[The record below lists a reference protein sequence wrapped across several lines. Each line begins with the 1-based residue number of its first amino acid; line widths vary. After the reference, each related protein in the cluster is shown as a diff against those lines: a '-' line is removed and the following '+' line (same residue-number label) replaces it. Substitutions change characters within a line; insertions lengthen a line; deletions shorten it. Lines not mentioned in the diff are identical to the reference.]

1 MSLAVLYFCFYF
13 RLAEIPN
20 QNNIKSFGITET
32 LLSTT
37 TPNSFLQIRGY
48 NFERKDRIKT
58 GRGIAVYIK
67 EGINYLRQNNPEC
80 DEIEAIWF
88 EILVERQNSFLIEI
102 MYQPLNTS
110 KHLHKNFEQKLAD
123 ILNNISPLNKE
134 TIIIKDLNCNNLDNK
149 NNVSIKDAFK
159 LHGYKQ
165 IIKTATRIT
174 KDSSTIIRHYS
185 RAIWTLFD
193 RFWVHVIW
201 VPKLRICIHMC
212 EREIKILCKL

>member
-1 MSLAVLYFCFYF
+1 MYKRRY
-13 RLAEIPN
+13 
-20 QNNIKSFGITET
+20 K
-32 LLSTT
+32 LS
-37 TPNSFLQIRGY
+37 PSKRSGS
-48 NFERKDRIKT
+48 
-58 GRGIAVYIK
+58 
-67 EGINYLRQNNPEC
+67 

-88 EILVERQNSFLIEI
+88 EILVERQNSFLIKI
-102 MYQPLNTS
+102 MHQPLNTS

-149 NNVSIKDAFK
+149 NNVSIKDTFK

-165 IIKTATRIT
+165 IIKTTTRIT

-185 RAIWTLFD
+185 RAIWTSFD